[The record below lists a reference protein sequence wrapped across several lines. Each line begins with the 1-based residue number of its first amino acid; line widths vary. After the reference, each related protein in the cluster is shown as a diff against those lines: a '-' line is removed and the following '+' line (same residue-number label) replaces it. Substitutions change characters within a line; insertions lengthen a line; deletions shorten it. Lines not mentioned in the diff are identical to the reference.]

1 MVFLF
6 DSSKT
11 EVGCEK
17 LNRIYIHVIQTGV
30 LGSDTVDLTML
41 VSEMARFALN
51 RNSYRGGSH
60 ELSLGL

>member
-17 LNRIYIHVIQTGV
+17 LSRIYIHVIQTGV
-30 LGSDTVDLTML
+30 LGSNTVDLTVF
-41 VSEMARFALN
+41 VSETARFVLN
-51 RNSYRGGSH
+51 RNSYMGRSH